1 MPPDGRATR
10 GRRRLRRRT
19 TMQSLIEMLV
29 ALEMLL
35 LPAWVGAAFVRPPDA
50 LGRRV
55 LRGAVAVAV
64 ATVILILLA
73 AFISGEAATAV
84 LRSQAVAAGFLVLLI
99 GIAAATGRLTGPRP
113 AQVLTTL
120 LGWLVLAAVILGGPV
135 VELVDA
141 PVKEPLVRTLVYAN
155 PLIVAEHELGLQW
168 LHQSLT
174 YQLTPIGESYAYLF
188 GALAWWETFLAHLF
202 IGSGLFVFS
211 LRMPS
216 RLRERGESGG

>member
-1 MPPDGRATR
+1 
-10 GRRRLRRRT
+10 
-19 TMQSLIEMLV
+19 
-29 ALEMLL
+29 
-35 LPAWVGAAFVRPPDA
+35 
-50 LGRRV
+50 
-55 LRGAVAVAV
+55 
-64 ATVILILLA
+64 
-73 AFISGEAATAV
+73 
-84 LRSQAVAAGFLVLLI
+84 
-99 GIAAATGRLTGPRP
+99 
-113 AQVLTTL
+113 
-120 LGWLVLAAVILGGPV
+120 V

-188 GALAWWETFLAHLF
+188 GALAWWKTFLAHLF

>member
-1 MPPDGRATR
+1 
-10 GRRRLRRRT
+10 
-19 TMQSLIEMLV
+19 MQSLIEMLV

-35 LPAWVGAAFVRPPDA
+35 LPAWVGAALVRPPDA

-99 GIAAATGRLTGPRP
+99 GIAAATDRLTGPRP

-120 LGWLVLAAVILGGPV
+120 LGWLVLAAVILGGPA
-135 VELVDA
+135 VELADA
-141 PVKEPLVRTLVYAN
+141 PAKEPLVRALVYAN

-174 YQLTPIGESYAYLF
+174 YRLTPIGESYAYLF
-188 GALAWWETFLAHLF
+188 GALAWWKTVLAHLF

-211 LRMPS
+211 MR
-216 RLRERGESGG
+216 RAARR